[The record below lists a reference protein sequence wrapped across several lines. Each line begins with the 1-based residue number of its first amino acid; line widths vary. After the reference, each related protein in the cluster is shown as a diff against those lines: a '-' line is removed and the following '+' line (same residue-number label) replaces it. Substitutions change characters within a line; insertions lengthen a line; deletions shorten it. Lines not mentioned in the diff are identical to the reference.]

1 MNTVATEVR
10 GLLANLFAAD
20 ALGEMEAAVEA
31 VLARQLLHERMRQL
45 PDERQ
50 RELYEQALDGFED
63 WADQYEL
70 PTTPYVFAAYL
81 VELRKM
87 HAVDL
92 DDLKFIAEAYLEQH
106 DRGVHVPVR
115 AALKYCSQ

>member
-1 MNTVATEVR
+1 
-10 GLLANLFAAD
+10 
-20 ALGEMEAAVEA
+20 
-31 VLARQLLHERMRQL
+31 MRQL

-106 DRGVHVPVR
+106 DRDVHVPVR
-115 AALKYCSQ
+115 AALKYCSR